1 MNCKQLLLL
10 ALVCILPGCATLPWK
25 DTFECPQMER
35 GQCVSVDTA
44 HRISK
49 DGPMTGEQAAEYS
62 RELDSAITAYQVAV
76 RTGTPEEVKKRQE
89 ALLSIIIPSHSE
101 DFNKALGEFQSAVK
115 SGKKEAVLE
124 AEQRLRALYE
134 SVLDQVNRSQIDYEI
149 QRNDIRQEYLGRY
162 AQGQKAPAIR
172 TPPVIMET
180 HILPYQTE
188 SGTLAGERT
197 LWIPVEEPTWVWTD
211 SFPGAGGNDVGTVTG
226 GGR

>member
-1 MNCKQLLLL
+1 MNCKTLLLL
-10 ALVCILPGCATLPWK
+10 AVVCILPGCATLPWT

-44 HRISK
+44 HKMSK
-49 DGPMTGEQAAEYS
+49 DIVMTKEQAAEYS
-62 RELDSAITAYQVAV
+62 RELNTAIMNYQTVV
-76 RTGTPEEVKKRQE
+76 RTGTAEEVKKSQDS
-89 ALLSIIIPSHSE
+89 LLNIIIPSHSAE
-101 DFNKALGEFQSAVK
+101 FNQALNKFQSAVK
-115 SGKKEAVLE
+115 SGSKDAITE

-134 SVLDQVNRSQIDYEI
+134 SVLEQVDRSRIDYEI
-149 QRNDIRQEYLGRY
+149 QRNEIRQEYLGRY

-211 SFPGAGGNDVGTVTG
+211 RFPDTAGNTVGSVTS
-226 GGR
+226 GRK

>member
-1 MNCKQLLLL
+1 MNCRTLLLL

-35 GQCVSVDTA
+35 GQCVSVDAA
-44 HRISK
+44 HRISR
-49 DGPMTGEQAAEYS
+49 DGPMTKEQAAQYS
-62 RELDSAITAYQVAV
+62 RELDAAIAAYQAAV
-76 RTGTPEEVKKRQE
+76 RAGTAEEVKKYQD
-89 ALLSIIIPSHSE
+89 ALLAIIIPSHSE
-101 DFNKALGEFQSAVK
+101 DFNKALNEFQSAVK
-115 SGKKEAVLE
+115 SGKKDAVLE
-124 AEQRLRALYE
+124 AEQRLRTLYE

-149 QRNDIRQEYLGRY
+149 QRNEIRREYLGRY

-197 LWIPVEEPTWVWTD
+197 LWIPVEEPSWVWTD
-211 SFPGAGGNDVGTVTG
+211 TFPGAAGKDVGAVTG

>member
-1 MNCKQLLLL
+1 MNCKTLLLL
-10 ALVCILPGCATLPWK
+10 ALVGLLPGCATFPWN

-44 HRISK
+44 HRLSRG
-49 DGPMTGEQAAEYS
+49 GPMTKKQAAEYS
-62 RELDSAITAYQVAV
+62 RELDSAITSYQAAV
-76 RTGTPEEVKKRQE
+76 RTGTPEEVKKRQD
-89 ALLSIIIPSHSE
+89 ALLAIIIPSHSE
-101 DFNKALGEFQSAVK
+101 DFNQALNEFQSAVK
-115 SGKKEAVLE
+115 SGKQEAVLG

-149 QRNDIRQEYLGRY
+149 QRNEIRQEYLGRY

-211 SFPGAGGNDVGTVTG
+211 SFPGANGNDVGTVTG
-226 GGR
+226 GKR

>member
-1 MNCKQLLLL
+1 MNCKILLLL
-10 ALVCILPGCATLPWK
+10 AVVCVLPGCATLPWK

-35 GQCVSVDTA
+35 GQCVSVDAA

-49 DGPMTGEQAAEYS
+49 DEPMTREQAAEYS
-62 RELDSAITAYQVAV
+62 RELDIAISSYQAAV
-76 RTGTPEEVKKRQE
+76 RTGTPEDVKKRQE
-89 ALLSIIIPSHSE
+89 ALMAIIIPSHAE
-101 DFNKALGEFQSAVK
+101 DFNKALAEFQSAVK
-115 SGKKEAVLE
+115 SGKKNTVME

-134 SVLDQVNRSQIDYEI
+134 SVLEQVNRSQIDYEI
-149 QRNDIRQEYLGRY
+149 QRNEIRQEYLGRY

-211 SFPGAGGNDVGTVTG
+211 SFPGAAGNDVGAVTG
-226 GGR
+226 GKR

>member
-1 MNCKQLLLL
+1 MNCKILLLL
-10 ALVCILPGCATLPWK
+10 AVACVLPGCATLPWN

-44 HRISK
+44 HRMSK
-49 DGPMTGEQAAEYS
+49 GGPMTKEQAAEYS
-62 RELDSAITAYQVAV
+62 RELDSAITSYQAAV

-89 ALLSIIIPSHSE
+89 ALLGIIIPSHSE
-101 DFNKALGEFQSAVK
+101 DFNKALTEFQSAVK
-115 SGKKEAVLE
+115 SGKKDAVLE

-134 SVLDQVNRSQIDYEI
+134 SVLEQVNRSQIDYEI
-149 QRNDIRQEYLGRY
+149 QRNEIRQVYLGRY

-211 SFPGAGGNDVGTVTG
+211 SFPGANGSDVGAVTG
-226 GGR
+226 GKR